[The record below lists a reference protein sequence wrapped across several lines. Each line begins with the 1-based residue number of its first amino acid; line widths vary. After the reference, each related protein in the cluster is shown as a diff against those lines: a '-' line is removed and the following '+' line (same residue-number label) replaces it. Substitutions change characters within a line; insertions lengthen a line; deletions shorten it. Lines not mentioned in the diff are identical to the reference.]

1 LTNGAYCR
9 LDVNSAKTLRELL
22 RAVANYAVGGR
33 LALEEMA
40 KKEGGTILQITKQLL
55 K

>member
-1 LTNGAYCR
+1 MEPIVR
-9 LDVNSAKTLRELL
+9 LDVNSAKALKELL
-22 RAVANYAVGGR
+22 RAVANYAVGGH

-40 KKEGGTILQITKQLL
+40 KKEGGTILQIAKQLS